1 MSKIDQNRR
10 KCQKREI
17 WGSKSKENKSKL
29 GPKMTKNGGFS
40 KSRGKSVKSHQK
52 RSKIA
57 QNWGSKKRKIPK
69 FPRKIRVSC
78 QNWTKK
84 RGPKKSKKWVQKYGL
99 PQEWK
104 DPLKS

>member
-84 RGPKKSKKWVQKYGL
+84 RGPKNPKNGSKNTAFPKKGRV
-99 PQEWK
+99 P
-104 DPLKS
+104 